1 MPATL
6 DAIRD
11 RLDNSSSHNDVR
23 TRVNPY
29 LEELLGWTLTTEVDS
44 GSGGSIDSV
53 PVTNLGNRDIE
64 IPAFVIEYKKGESE
78 STEELEEKS
87 GGKSGET
94 AIGQLE
100 RYVTQKKICNFGFL
114 VDASRF
120 VVYRRQ
126 GDSLHDD
133 PESEIVFAEAIDS
146 DFEELEKLVPL
157 VGGLPDELLKI
168 EDPWEFAD
176 TLQASIEQ
184 LTPPLQD
191 LFDIIEPEEYDL
203 LLEIIPSGLSEEEF
217 VQKTAASLVSKVML
231 LRAMED
237 QNNEFGI
244 VLNPEVMRQFSKS
257 PFGYILAFSSAYD
270 LGAMNFPQVM
280 KADIDVFDWWV
291 PTHHISEVRRNTKD
305 AHLELNGRLANVLNQ
320 LYWYEVEFQQDL
332 MGMTYQK
339 LRKKGETAVLGSYF
353 TPPQL
358 TDTTVDAVDTLVGD
372 LGITDYTRRDLYD
385 KPDFKVIDPTC
396 GSGTF
401 FISYIKKAIKET
413 NRAPSD
419 TANTLIKKLHGIDID
434 PLAVLMARAQIYGS
448 LSPHL
453 SSPPSPSVYWSNTLD
468 HIQTSQ
474 GQSVLDQ
481 FNKHSDIGAPID
493 EVRYDMERA
502 DKEITKGSFD
512 LVIGNPPW
520 GRRGEIVRHLRD
532 VGHSREDAN
541 DRIDHLVPEVWRDH
555 FDTRDDNLLT
565 PFVIAG
571 DRLLKEGGVMAFV
584 LDARFQA
591 SEWGGEVV
599 EMLNDYDE
607 VRVLDV
613 SQSSD
618 AEFRESVSYPAI
630 VLGVK

>member
-1 MPATL
+1 MPAKL
-6 DAIRD
+6 SDIQV
-11 RLDNSSSHNDVR
+11 RLDDSSSHDDVR
-23 TRVNPY
+23 GRVNPY
-29 LEELLGWTLTTEVDS
+29 LEDLLGWTLTTEVSS

-64 IPAFVIEYKKGESE
+64 IPAFVIEYKKGESDSIE
-78 STEELEEKS
+78 DLEAKS

-94 AIGQLE
+94 AIEQLE
-100 RYVTQKKICNFGFL
+100 RYVTQQKICNFGFL

-120 VVYRRQ
+120 VIYRRQ

-133 PESEIVFAEAIDS
+133 PEREIVFADVTDS

-157 VGGLPDELLKI
+157 LGGLPDEPLKI
-168 EDPWEFAD
+168 EDQWEFVN
-176 TLQASIEQ
+176 TLQTAIEQ

-191 LFDIIEPEEYDL
+191 LFDIIEPKEYDL

-217 VQKTAASLVSKVML
+217 VQKTAASLVSKVIL

-237 QNNEFGI
+237 QNSEFGI

-280 KADIDVFDWWV
+280 KADIDVFDWWI
-291 PTHHISEVRRNTKD
+291 PTHHISEVRQKAKD

-358 TDTTVDAVDTLVGD
+358 TDTTVDAVDTIIGD
-372 LGITDYTRRDLYD
+372 LDITDYTRRDLYD

-401 FISYIKKAIKET
+401 FISYIKRAMEET
-413 NRAPSD
+413 NRASSD
-419 TANTLIKKLHGIDID
+419 TAHTLIRKIHGMDID

-453 SSPPSPSVYWSNTLD
+453 SSPPSPNVYWSNTLD

-474 GQSVLDQ
+474 EQSVLDQ
-481 FNKHSDIGAPID
+481 FNKHSDIGAPIE
-493 EVRYDMERA
+493 EVRYDMEQA
-502 DKEITKGSFD
+502 NKEITKGSFD

-520 GRRGEIVRHLRD
+520 GRRGEIVRHLRE
-532 VGHSREDAN
+532 VGHSREEAN
-541 DRIDHLVPEVWRDH
+541 NRIDHLVPAVWREH
-555 FDTRDDNLLT
+555 FDSRDDNLLT
-565 PFVIAG
+565 PFMIAG
-571 DRLLKEGGVMAFV
+571 DRLLNEGGVLAFI

-599 EMLNDYDE
+599 EILNDYKE

-613 SQSSD
+613 SQSRD